1 VIAIESG
8 GMFTR
13 FVEEEVNEKYNA
25 ILIHTAGQ
33 APRSTRRLIRRL
45 HYELNLP
52 VYIFVDADPW
62 GFHIAQVLISGSAS
76 SAHLLGLATPDA
88 MLLGVWASDIERYN
102 LPSDK
107 LTELDIKRCKD
118 LLRDPRYQSKFWQD
132 ELKTFLRIKRKAEQ
146 QAFSRYGLTY
156 VVDEYLPAKL
166 KMVDEMRRKGLI

>member
-1 VIAIESG
+1 
-8 GMFTR
+8 
-13 FVEEEVNEKYNA
+13 
-25 ILIHTAGQ
+25 
-33 APRSTRRLIRRL
+33 
-45 HYELNLP
+45 
-52 VYIFVDADPW
+52 
-62 GFHIAQVLISGSAS
+62 
-76 SAHLLGLATPDA
+76 

-166 KMVDEMRRKGLI
+166 KMVNEMRAKGLI